1 MWYAVDRFE
10 GEWAVLQDDEGQSH
24 NVERSRLPQDIRQGD
39 VLRQTDQGI
48 CPGSRRDR
56 PPAGAGEAFGG
67 KAEAKAIAL
76 GEID

>member
-24 NVERSRLPQDIRQGD
+24 NVERSRLPQDIRQGGCAAAD
-39 VLRQTDQGI
+39 GQGI

-56 PPAGAGEAFGG
+56 PPAGAGEAFGVKG
-67 KAEAKAIAL
+67 
-76 GEID
+76 